1 MVSLTFETV
10 VPRLTSTRH
19 VAASAFYH
27 CLGRLCSAG
36 MCNTD
41 MRTNV
46 VLATKDLL
54 RLKQKD
60 AYGSLIIS
68 IV

>member
-1 MVSLTFETV
+1 MVPLTFETV

-36 MCNTD
+36 MCDAD
-41 MRTNV
+41 MCMGA